1 MDRSDIERA
10 AYIAAHAIDAAD
22 KSAPTLACKGA
33 RQTHKIDVIANIIIN
48 VFTVGKGSNA

>member
-1 MDRSDIERA
+1 MDEADIERA

-48 VFTVGKGSNA
+48 VFTVGKGTSA